1 MDEEKYTTLTRK
13 DHAHCVELVK
23 SRDREGYLC
32 GLLMPK
38 QSRVSYFA
46 LRALNIEIASI
57 KDSSNVFSSNHNQ
70 VAAVNSSFSIGS
82 KLRMKWWR
90 DAINEIYKGSERNN
104 QEDLHMNTLKTNSIP
119 HTLGSNTL
127 LLEHP
132 IVRSLQY
139 VVREKKLTRRFID
152 RMLDTR
158 DGDLGV
164 MQLETMD
171 ELVRYS
177 EMTVSSLLYLT
188 LECCD
193 VVNDDAD
200 DMAYNIGIGI
210 GIVNAIRSIA
220 YRTASNSKEIAI
232 PKDMMIAYKVSG
244 RTLKNLYIN
253 SEKRSETEKLENHAL
268 REVVK
273 DMSNIARF
281 YLQHGRQGQRHI
293 PKNGRICFLPAVVSL
308 NYLDMLEDL
317 DYDIFNIN
325 LISADSLHNR
335 IHAIKNMMYL
345 SRAWFTGVF

>member
-1 MDEEKYTTLTRK
+1 
-13 DHAHCVELVK
+13 
-23 SRDREGYLC
+23 
-32 GLLMPK
+32 MPK

-70 VAAVNSSFSIGS
+70 VAAVNSSSSIGS

-90 DAINEIYKGSERNN
+90 DAINEIYKGSEGNN
-104 QEDLHMNTLKTNSIP
+104 QEDVHINTLKTNSIP

-152 RMLDTR
+152 KMLDAR

-164 MQLETMD
+164 MQLETMN

-232 PKDMMIAYKVSG
+232 PKDVMIAYKVSG
-244 RTLKNLYIN
+244 RILKNLYIN
-253 SEKRSETEKLENHAL
+253 SEKQSETEKLEKHAL

-317 DYDIFNIN
+317 DHDIFNIN

-345 SRAWFTGVF
+345 SRAWLTGVF

>member
-1 MDEEKYTTLTRK
+1 
-13 DHAHCVELVK
+13 
-23 SRDREGYLC
+23 
-32 GLLMPK
+32 MPK
-38 QSRVSYFA
+38 QSRISYFA

-57 KDSSNVFSSNHNQ
+57 KDSSNVFSSNHNKM
-70 VAAVNSSFSIGS
+70 AGVNSSSSIGS

-90 DAINEIYKGSERNN
+90 DAINEIYNDSEGNN
-104 QEDLHMNTLKTNSIP
+104 QENLL
-119 HTLGSNTL
+119 HTLGSNTSIL
-127 LLEHP
+127 KHP
-132 IVRSLQY
+132 IVRSLHY
-139 VVREKKLTRRFID
+139 VAQEKKLTRRFID
-152 RMLDTR
+152 RMLDAR

-220 YRTASNSKEIAI
+220 YKTASNSEEIAI
-232 PKDMMIAYKVSG
+232 PKDVMIAYEVSG

-253 SEKRSETEKLENHAL
+253 SEKLSEAEKLENDAL
-268 REVVK
+268 REAVK

-281 YLQHGRQGQRHI
+281 YLQHGRRGQRYI
-293 PKNGRICFLPAVVSL
+293 QNDGRICFLPAVVSL

-335 IHAIKNMMYL
+335 IHAIKNMMCL
-345 SRAWFTGVF
+345 SRAWLTGVF